1 MVDVTN
7 SQRVPNHGRWVDHY
21 ITHVDQD
28 FHQPMDTDEK
38 QYATQEDANSA
49 E

>member
-7 SQRVPNHGRWVDHY
+7 SQRVPNHGHWVDHFMSN
-21 ITHVDQD
+21 VDQD

-38 QYATQEDANSA
+38 QHATQEDANSA